1 MDLDF
6 TPDQLAFRDEVRGW
20 LADNVPAEPLPAMD
34 TPEGFELHREWEG
47 VLHEARWSVVAWPEA
62 YGGRDAGL
70 VEWLLFEEEYYR
82 SGAPGRV
89 NTNGISLL
97 GPTLYAFGTTAQQD
111 RFLPRMASGEEIWAQ
126 GWSEPDSGS
135 DLASISTKG
144 IRDGEWFVL
153 DGQKTWCSRGAWA
166 DWMFCIVRTD
176 PDSERHRG
184 LSYLLV
190 PADAEGLERRPVGR
204 LDGEPAFAELFFDGC
219 RVHESNLL
227 GGEGEG
233 WNVAMATT
241 SSERGLNLRA
251 PGRFLAAADRLADL
265 YRDLTEGDSPDGGGS
280 IEGLLDEVVR
290 AWTGAQAYRWQTYRT
305 AAHLSGGGQ
314 LGAASSMGKVFWSEL
329 DVELHATALR
339 LLGERGELV
348 DAVSGAGPDAVDGG
362 SWMSGYLFSLSGPIY
377 AGTNEIQRN
386 IIAERV
392 LGLPRK

>member
-1 MDLDF
+1 MDLRF
-6 TPDQLAFRDEVRGW
+6 TSGQVAFRDEVRTW
-20 LADNVPAEPLPAMD
+20 LAENIPDEPLPSMD
-34 TPEGFELHREWEG
+34 TPEGFEAHRQWER
-47 VLHEARWSVVAWPEA
+47 VLFDARWSVVNWPEA
-62 YGGRDAGL
+62 YGGREVGL

-89 NTNGISLL
+89 NTNGITLL
-97 GPTLYAFGTTAQQD
+97 GPTLFAFGTQD
-111 RFLPRMASGEEIWAQ
+111 QRDRLLPAMASGDEIWAQ

-135 DLASISTKG
+135 DLASIATKAV
-144 IRDGEWFVL
+144 RDGDHFVL

-166 DWMFCIVRTD
+166 DWLFCIVRTD
-176 PDSERHRG
+176 PESERHRG

-190 PADAEGLERRPVGR
+190 PAESPGLERRTVGR

-227 GGEGEG
+227 GGEGQG
-233 WNVAMATT
+233 WSVAMATT

-251 PGRFLAAADRLADL
+251 PGRFLAAAARLADL
-265 YRDLTEGDSPDGGGS
+265 YRRASAEHDVDPG
-280 IEGLLDEVVR
+280 ILDQVVR
-290 AWTGAQAYRWQTYRT
+290 ARIAADAYRWQTY
-305 AAHLSGGGQ
+305 AAAARLQAGGD
-314 LGAASSMGKVFWSEL
+314 LGASSSMMKVFWSEL

-339 LLGERGELV
+339 LLGSHGELAA
-348 DAVSGAGPDAVDGG
+348 DDAVDGG
-362 SWMSGYLFSLSGPIY
+362 SWMAGYLFALAGPIY

>member
-1 MDLDF
+1 MDLRF
-6 TPDQLAFRDEVRGW
+6 TSGQVAFRDEVRTW
-20 LADNVPAEPLPAMD
+20 LAENIPDEPLPSMD
-34 TPEGFELHREWEG
+34 TPEGFEAHRQWER
-47 VLHEARWSVVAWPEA
+47 VLFDARWSVVNWPEA
-62 YGGRDAGL
+62 YGGREVGL

-89 NTNGISLL
+89 NTNGITLL
-97 GPTLYAFGTTAQQD
+97 GPTLFAFGTQD
-111 RFLPRMASGEEIWAQ
+111 QRDRLLPAMASGAAIWAQ

-135 DLASISTKG
+135 DLASIATKAV
-144 IRDGEWFVL
+144 RDGDHFVL

-166 DWMFCIVRTD
+166 DWLFCIVRTD
-176 PDSERHRG
+176 PESERHRG

-190 PADAEGLERRPVGR
+190 PAESPGLERRTVGR

-227 GGEGEG
+227 GGEGQG
-233 WNVAMATT
+233 WSVAMATT

-251 PGRFLAAADRLADL
+251 PGRFLAAAARLADL
-265 YRDLTEGDSPDGGGS
+265 YRRVSAEHDVDPG
-280 IEGLLDEVVR
+280 ILDQVVR
-290 AWTGAQAYRWQTYRT
+290 ARIAADAYRWQTY
-305 AAHLSGGGQ
+305 AAAARLQAGGD
-314 LGAASSMGKVFWSEL
+314 LGASSSMMKVFWSEL

-339 LLGERGELV
+339 LLRSHGELAA
-348 DAVSGAGPDAVDGG
+348 DDAVDGG
-362 SWMSGYLFSLSGPIY
+362 SWMAGYLFALAGPIY

>member
-1 MDLDF
+1 MDLRF
-6 TPDQLAFRDEVRGW
+6 TADQRDFRDEVRTW
-20 LADNVPAEPLPAMD
+20 LAENIPAEPLPPMD
-34 TPEGFELHREWEG
+34 TPEGFEAHRGWERILFDAG
-47 VLHEARWSVVAWPEA
+47 WSVVNWPEA
-62 YGGRDAGL
+62 YGGREVGL

-89 NTNGISLL
+89 NTNGITLL
-97 GPTLYAFGTTAQQD
+97 GPTLFAYGTPEQHE
-111 RFLPRMASGEEIWAQ
+111 RFMRPMAAGDEIWAQ

-135 DLASISTKG
+135 DLASISTKAV
-144 IRDGEWFVL
+144 RDGEWFVL

-166 DWMFCIVRTD
+166 DWLFCIVRTE
-176 PDSERHRG
+176 PDSQRHRG

-190 PADAEGLERRPVGR
+190 PTDADGLDRRPVGR
-204 LDGEPAFAELFFDGC
+204 LDGEPAFAEVFFDGC

-227 GGEGEG
+227 GAEGEG

-265 YRDLTEGDSPDGGGS
+265 YRDL
-280 IEGLLDEVVR
+280 I
-290 AWTGAQAYRWQTYRT
+290 
-305 AAHLSGGGQ
+305 
-314 LGAASSMGKVFWSEL
+314 GKVFWSEL

-348 DAVSGAGPDAVDGG
+348 DSAHQAGQHGQG
-362 SWMSGYLFSLSGPIY
+362 WMSGYLFSLSGPIY

-386 IIAERV
+386 IIAERL

>member
-1 MDLDF
+1 MDLRF
-6 TPDQLAFRDEVRGW
+6 SPSQEAFRDEVRGW
-20 LADNVPAEPLPAMD
+20 LADNLPAEPLPPMD
-34 TPEGFELHREWEG
+34 TPAGFERHRQWERE
-47 VLHEARWSVVAWPEA
+47 LHEARWSVVSWPEA
-62 YGGRDAGL
+62 YGGRDVGL
-70 VEWLLFEEEYYR
+70 VEWLIFEEEYYR

-89 NTNGISLL
+89 NNNGISLL
-97 GPTLYAFGTTAQQD
+97 GPTLFAFGTEAQKN

-126 GWSEPDSGS
+126 GWSEPNAGS
-135 DLASISTKG
+135 DLAAIATRG

-166 DWMFCIVRTD
+166 DWLFCIVRTD
-176 PDSERHRG
+176 PSAERHRG

-190 PADAEGLERRPVGR
+190 PADSEGLDRRPVGR
-204 LDGEPAFAELFFDGC
+204 LDGEPAFAELFFDQC

-227 GGEGEG
+227 GAEGQG

-265 YRDLTEGDSPDGGGS
+265 YRELVGDGSTDSDLV
-280 IEGLLDEVVR
+280 DEVVR
-290 AWTGAQAYRWQTYRT
+290 AWAGARAYRWHTYAT
-305 AAHLSGGGQ
+305 AARLASGGD
-314 LGAASSMGKVFWSEL
+314 LGSASSMMKVFWSEL

-339 LLGERGELV
+339 LLGDRAELV
-348 DAVSGAGPDAVDGG
+348 AGAPAAVDGG
-362 SWMSGYLFSLSGPIY
+362 SWMSGYLFALSGPIY

>member
-1 MDLDF
+1 MDLRF
-6 TPDQLAFRDEVRGW
+6 TSGQVAFRDEVRTW
-20 LADNVPAEPLPAMD
+20 LAENIPDEPLPSMD
-34 TPEGFELHREWEG
+34 TPEGFEAHRQWER
-47 VLHEARWSVVAWPEA
+47 VLFDARWSVVNWPEA
-62 YGGRDAGL
+62 YGGREVGL

-89 NTNGISLL
+89 NTNGITLL
-97 GPTLYAFGTTAQQD
+97 GPTLFAFGTQD
-111 RFLPRMASGEEIWAQ
+111 QRDRLLPAMASGAAIWAQ

-135 DLASISTKG
+135 DLASIATKAV
-144 IRDGEWFVL
+144 RDGDHFVL

-166 DWMFCIVRTD
+166 DWLFCIVRTD
-176 PDSERHRG
+176 PESERHRG

-190 PADAEGLERRPVGR
+190 PAESPGLERRTVGR

-227 GGEGEG
+227 GGEGQG
-233 WNVAMATT
+233 WSVAMATT

-251 PGRFLAAADRLADL
+251 PGRFLAAAARLADL
-265 YRDLTEGDSPDGGGS
+265 YRRVSAEHDVDPG
-280 IEGLLDEVVR
+280 ILDQVVR
-290 AWTGAQAYRWQTYRT
+290 ARIAADAYRWQTY
-305 AAHLSGGGQ
+305 AAAARLQAGGD
-314 LGAASSMGKVFWSEL
+314 LGASSSMMKVFWSEL

-339 LLGERGELV
+339 LLGSHGELAA
-348 DAVSGAGPDAVDGG
+348 DDAVDGG
-362 SWMSGYLFSLSGPIY
+362 SWMAGYLFALAGPIY

>member
-1 MDLDF
+1 MDLRF
-6 TPDQLAFRDEVRGW
+6 TSGQVAFRDEVRTW
-20 LADNVPAEPLPAMD
+20 LAENIPDEPLPSMD
-34 TPEGFELHREWEG
+34 TPEGFEAHRQWER
-47 VLHEARWSVVAWPEA
+47 VLFDARWSVVNWPEA
-62 YGGRDAGL
+62 YGGREVGL

-89 NTNGISLL
+89 NTNGITLL
-97 GPTLYAFGTTAQQD
+97 GPTLFAFGTQD
-111 RFLPRMASGEEIWAQ
+111 QRDRLLPAMASGDEIWAQ

-135 DLASISTKG
+135 DLASIATKAV
-144 IRDGEWFVL
+144 RDGDHFVL

-166 DWMFCIVRTD
+166 DWLFCIVRTD
-176 PDSERHRG
+176 PESERHRG

-190 PADAEGLERRPVGR
+190 PAESPGLERRTVGR

-227 GGEGEG
+227 GGEGQG
-233 WNVAMATT
+233 WSVAMATT

-251 PGRFLAAADRLADL
+251 PGRFLAAAARLADL
-265 YRDLTEGDSPDGGGS
+265 YRRVSAEHDVDPG
-280 IEGLLDEVVR
+280 ILDQVVR
-290 AWTGAQAYRWQTYRT
+290 ARIAADAYRWQTY
-305 AAHLSGGGQ
+305 AAAARLQAGGD
-314 LGAASSMGKVFWSEL
+314 LGASSSMMKVFWSEL

-339 LLGERGELV
+339 LLGSHGELAA
-348 DAVSGAGPDAVDGG
+348 DDAVDGG
-362 SWMSGYLFSLSGPIY
+362 SWMAGYLFALAGPIY

>member
-6 TPDQLAFRDEVRGW
+6 TSAQLAFRDEARAW
-20 LADNVPAEPLPAMD
+20 IADHLPAEPLPAMD
-34 TPEGFELHREWEG
+34 TPEGFERHREWEG
-47 VLHEARWSVVAWPEA
+47 VLYEDRWSVVAWPEE

-70 VEWLLFEEEYYR
+70 VDWLLFEEEYYR
-82 SGAPGRV
+82 AGAPGRV

-97 GPTLYAFGTTAQQD
+97 GPTLYAFGTDDQKD
-111 RFLPRMASGEEIWAQ
+111 RFLSRMASGEEIWAQ

-190 PADAEGLERRPVGR
+190 PADADGLERRPVGR
-204 LDGEPAFAELFFDGC
+204 LDGEPAFADLFFDGC

-251 PGRFLAAADRLADL
+251 PGRFLAAADRLAEL
-265 YRDLTEGDSPDGGGS
+265 YRDLVEEGSTDS
-280 IEGLLDEVVR
+280 GLLDEVVR

-305 AAHLSGGGQ
+305 AARLSGGEE
-314 LGAASSMGKVFWSEL
+314 LGASSSMMKVFWSEL

-339 LLGERGELV
+339 LLGDRGELV
-348 DAVSGAGPDAVDGG
+348 AAAPDAVDGG
-362 SWMSGYLFSLSGPIY
+362 AWMSGYLFSLSGPIY

-392 LGLPRK
+392 LGLPRR

>member
-1 MDLDF
+1 MDLRF
-6 TPDQLAFRDEVRGW
+6 TSGQVAFRDEVRTW
-20 LADNVPAEPLPAMD
+20 LAENIPDEPLPSMD
-34 TPEGFELHREWEG
+34 TPEGFEAHRQWER
-47 VLHEARWSVVAWPEA
+47 VLFDARWSVVNWPEA
-62 YGGRDAGL
+62 YGGREVGL

-89 NTNGISLL
+89 NTNGITLL
-97 GPTLYAFGTTAQQD
+97 GPTLFAFGTQEQRD
-111 RFLPRMASGEEIWAQ
+111 RLLPAMASGDEIWAQ

-135 DLASISTKG
+135 DLASIATKAV
-144 IRDGEWFVL
+144 RDGDHFVL

-166 DWMFCIVRTD
+166 DWLFCIVRTD
-176 PDSERHRG
+176 PESERHRG

-190 PADAEGLERRPVGR
+190 PAESPGLERRTVGR

-227 GGEGEG
+227 GGEGQG
-233 WNVAMATT
+233 WSVAMATT

-251 PGRFLAAADRLADL
+251 PGRFLAAAARLADL
-265 YRDLTEGDSPDGGGS
+265 YRRVSAEHDVDPG
-280 IEGLLDEVVR
+280 ILDQVVR
-290 AWTGAQAYRWQTYRT
+290 ARIAADAYRWQTY
-305 AAHLSGGGQ
+305 AAAARLQAGGD
-314 LGAASSMGKVFWSEL
+314 LGASSSMMKVFWSEL

-339 LLGERGELV
+339 LLGSHGELAA
-348 DAVSGAGPDAVDGG
+348 DDAVDGG
-362 SWMSGYLFSLSGPIY
+362 SWMAGYLFALAGPIY

>member
-1 MDLDF
+1 MDLRF
-6 TPDQLAFRDEVRGW
+6 SPSQEAFRDEVRGW
-20 LADNVPAEPLPAMD
+20 LADNLPAEPLPPMD
-34 TPEGFELHREWEG
+34 TPEGFERHRQWERE
-47 VLHEARWSVVAWPEA
+47 LHEARWSVVSWPEA
-62 YGGRDAGL
+62 YGGRDVGR
-70 VEWLLFEEEYYR
+70 VEWLIFEEEYYR

-89 NTNGISLL
+89 NNNGISLL
-97 GPTLYAFGTTAQQD
+97 GPTLFAFGTEAQKD

-126 GWSEPDSGS
+126 GWSEPNAGS
-135 DLASISTKG
+135 DLAAIATRG

-166 DWMFCIVRTD
+166 DWLFCIVRTD
-176 PDSERHRG
+176 QSAERHRG

-190 PADAEGLERRPVGR
+190 PADSEGLDRRPVGR
-204 LDGEPAFAELFFDGC
+204 LDGEPAFAELFFDQC

-227 GGEGEG
+227 GDEGQG

-265 YRDLTEGDSPDGGGS
+265 YRELVGDGSTDSDLV
-280 IEGLLDEVVR
+280 DEVVR
-290 AWTGAQAYRWQTYRT
+290 AWVGARAYRWHTYAT
-305 AAHLSGGGQ
+305 AARLASGGD
-314 LGAASSMGKVFWSEL
+314 LGSASSMMKVFWSEL

-339 LLGERGELV
+339 LLGDRAELV
-348 DAVSGAGPDAVDGG
+348 AGASAAVDGG
-362 SWMSGYLFSLSGPIY
+362 SWMSGYLFALSGPIY